1 MKRRPRMLWLV
12 TSPAGSPS
20 ERAAGAALRAAAA
33 DGWEVTAVLP
43 WRSQGASA
51 AVAGPPPGFA
61 SPGAVVEQRSVE
73 LAFEHFSFRGE
84 LRRDEVE
91 PGVERWWAVPRSP
104 RLEPPLAAAFVAAA
118 ALDIARAERHAGLVL
133 VGLPAAL
140 VPILLDT
147 RLRAHPQFEDLRA
160 YWVVDDLRGQGWI
173 EGSVLAELGLPE
185 GLRSAPFG
193 DGSRVS
199 ALLAALHLSD
209 GLLVPPARGIRD
221 SLRAVAEGATAE
233 ALVARQDA
241 LLPFAWALDPAVE
254 PPAEDSSQD
263 RAAAKEAAQRLLG
276 LPVDARVPLVVAF
289 DPSPAA
295 RTLIDEAV
303 PAAERQRAQIGLID
317 AGSGLDSRARE
328 AILRGA
334 DIQVSAEPWDAFG
347 FDVARGLRRGVLPV
361 YFASSGAAHAAG
373 AQGFAFRA
381 FLASSLKRALG
392 SALTTYRSA
401 AEWRKLRTE
410 AVAVAAEDAWPRAL
424 KRWRATWKEALGRPP
439 RRVELPSP
447 PPLAG
452 AVRNPGPAVA
462 PPQEVFIDWGPGLP
476 ERYQE
481 DAIALLVQ
489 SPRSLYAYWDVGA
502 ESRARAGGYRLRL
515 SEANAMAASGE
526 DGVRSEKG
534 VEVGE
539 WGDFWIVAEP
549 DRRYAVELTTATG
562 EVLLRSAEARTPP
575 EDRSPHARVSWWD
588 PSAPVAEGSSA
599 PAAVGAPAREAG
611 PLETGRSAPRRAG
624 DESRVGLR
632 GSLPPGGVPPRVGS
646 AGATVAESRGGGTPL
661 GGSSE
666 QIPRP
671 PGSAS
676 P

>member
-1 MKRRPRMLWLV
+1 MLWLV
-12 TSPAGSPS
+12 TSPAGSAS

-33 DGWEVTAVLP
+33 DGWEVTAGLP
-43 WRSQGASA
+43 WRSQGAGA
-51 AVAGPPPGFA
+51 AAAGSLPGFA

-118 ALDIARAERHAGLVL
+118 ALEIARAERHAGLVL

-147 RLRAHPQFEDLRA
+147 RLRAHPQFEDLRT
-160 YWVVDDLRGQGWI
+160 YWVVDDLRAEGWI

-193 DGSRVS
+193 DGGRVS

-221 SLRAVAEGATAE
+221 SLRAVAEGGTAE
-233 ALVARQDA
+233 ALVARRDD
-241 LLPFAWALDPAVE
+241 LLPFAWALDPVQDL
-254 PPAEDSSQD
+254 PAEDAPQD

-276 LPVDARVPLVVAF
+276 VPVDVRVPLVVAF

-295 RTLIDEAV
+295 RTLIEEAV
-303 PAAERQRAQIGLID
+303 PAAERQRARVALID
-317 AGSGLDSRARE
+317 AGSGLDAKARE
-328 AILRGA
+328 TVLRGA

-347 FDVARGLRRGVLPV
+347 FGVAQGLRCGVLPV

-373 AQGFAFRA
+373 SQGFPFRA

-410 AVAVAAEDAWPRAL
+410 AVAAGAEDPWPRAL

-447 PPLAG
+447 PPLG
-452 AVRNPGPAVA
+452 GTVRDPAPAAA

-489 SPRSLYAYWDVGA
+489 SPRSLYAYWDVCA

-526 DGVRSEKG
+526 DGVRSEQG

-539 WGDFWIVAEP
+539 WGDFWIVVEP

-588 PSAPVAEGSSA
+588 PSGPIAEASRGT
-599 PAAVGAPAREAG
+599 AAVGATGFEPAR
-611 PLETGRSAPRRAG
+611 LETGRSESKRA
-624 DESRVGLR
+624 DAESRVGLR
-632 GSLPPGGVPPRVGS
+632 GSLPPGGVAPRVAPPGT
-646 AGATVAESRGGGTPL
+646 AVAESRGGETPV

-666 QIPRP
+666 QTPRP